1 MFFDTYDMVVSRC
14 FGWSLP
20 GTMMIP
26 YADLANHHNSDTQY
40 ELFNPKMHFKEVS
53 SEESGIEKLKLY
65 QTKCKMMIDY
75 SDYDIEAVKYKKDDF
90 FRCDAYASMKKY
102 KIEQ

>member
-1 MFFDTYDMVVSRC
+1 MFFDTYDMVVSWC

-40 ELFNPKMHFKEVS
+40 EMFHPKLHLADKDDPDLKEWT
-53 SEESGIEKLKLY
+53 KLY
-65 QTKCKMMIDY
+65 QTRCKMMLDF
-75 SDYDIEAVKYKKDDF
+75 SDYAPEKVEEFKKH
-90 FRCDAYASMKKY
+90 
-102 KIEQ
+102 

>member
-1 MFFDTYDMVVSRC
+1 MRYPEFANITREIFFDTYDMVVSRC

-40 ELFNPKMHFKEVS
+40 EMFNPRYHFSQDKDDP
-53 SEESGIEKLKLY
+53 KLKLY
-65 QTKCKMMIDY
+65 QTRCKMMLDF
-75 SDYDIEAVKYKKDDF
+75 SDWDESRKDELKKF
-90 FRCDAYASMKKY
+90 
-102 KIEQ
+102 

>member
-40 ELFNPKMHFKEVS
+40 EMFNPKFHFTKDKD
-53 SEESGIEKLKLY
+53 EKVKLY
-65 QTKCKMMIDY
+65 QTKCKMMIDFC
-75 SDYDIEAVKYKKDDF
+75 DF
-90 FRCDAYASMKKY
+90 DPSKSQEIKEFQHEHTFRCEAY
-102 KIEQ
+102 

>member
-1 MFFDTYDMVVSRC
+1 MTKDMFFDTYDMVVSRC

-40 ELFNPKMHFKEVS
+40 EMFNPRFHFA
-53 SEESGIEKLKLY
+53 EK
-65 QTKCKMMIDY
+65 D
-75 SDYDIEAVKYKKDDF
+75 
-90 FRCDAYASMKKY
+90 
-102 KIEQ
+102 